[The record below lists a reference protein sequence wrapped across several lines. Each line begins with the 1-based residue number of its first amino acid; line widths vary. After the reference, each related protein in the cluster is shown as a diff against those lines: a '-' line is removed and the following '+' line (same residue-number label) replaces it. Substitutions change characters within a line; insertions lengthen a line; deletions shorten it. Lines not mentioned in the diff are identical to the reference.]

1 MQHESEYSWVRD
13 LPWVI
18 FFGILSSAYCLLAA
32 RHTGAAFDEPIYLL
46 QGLESWHLG
55 GDGALTKIGI
65 MPLPVDVTTLPLY
78 VWELL
83 RGQRF
88 DQLSEFGRMLPVA
101 RAATLVFWWA
111 VLFYGWRVGWG
122 LAGRWGGRLAV
133 ALLACEPSLLA
144 HASLATTDVAI
155 TACML
160 ALVYHFREG
169 RTSGWWL
176 RVGLPSLLFGLA
188 LLAKASA
195 LVLGPLCLI
204 VVELDRLGRE
214 QASAVPANG
223 GVVQFFRR
231 LIAQL
236 GPFRRDIKQI
246 FGLGFLLMLVY
257 CGSDWRP
264 EPSFVAW
271 ARTLPHGP
279 MASVMVY
286 VADHLRIF
294 SNGAEAIV
302 YQIKHNNVGQ
312 GVFIAGRTDPRALWY
327 YFPAAMTMKLT
338 ASLLAL
344 PLLVAV
350 VRPKALWN
358 WVTLITAV
366 LILFSVTFRVQL
378 GIRLV
383 LPLIGFFIVGA
394 AGAAANMIAAMQ
406 SGWRRH
412 LAAGAVAGCVFWTAA
427 ASLIVWPN
435 AICYVNELWG
445 GTTEGY
451 KLLSDSNYDWGQ
463 GIGDLRDW
471 QQRNGVENLDVWYF
485 GTDPDRFKGPF
496 HLVSMT
502 DGGFQGPDDFIG
514 RFRGRYLAV
523 GTTYLYGGYIIENP
537 KKGHPL
543 EKSALIAIR
552 YLRTIQ
558 PVDRTTT
565 FLIYDFTGEHQ
576 VESGSSPGL
585 PEKRDSGPTLP

>member
-1 MQHESEYSWVRD
+1 MQHESEYAWVRD
-13 LPWVI
+13 LPWLIV
-18 FFGILSSAYCLLAA
+18 FGLLSSAYCVLAA
-32 RHTGAAFDEPIYLL
+32 AHTGVTCDEPIYLL
-46 QGLESWHLG
+46 RGLEGWHHG
-55 GDGALTKIGI
+55 GSGGLTKIGT

-88 DQLSEFGRMLPVA
+88 DRLSEIDRMLPVA
-101 RAATLVFWWA
+101 RAGTLVFWWA
-111 VLFYGWRVGWG
+111 VLFYGWRVGSS
-122 LAGRWGGRLAV
+122 LAGPWGGRLAV
-133 ALLACEPSLLA
+133 VLLAFEPSLLA
-144 HASLATTDVAI
+144 HASLATTDVAL

-176 RVGLPSLLFGLA
+176 RVGLPSLLYGLA

-195 LVLGPLCLI
+195 LLLGPLCLLVI
-204 VVELDRLGRE
+204 ELDRLGR
-214 QASAVPANG
+214 QQTFAVPANG

-231 LIAQL
+231 LIAEL
-236 GPFRRDIKQI
+236 GPFRRDLKQI
-246 FGLGFLLMLVY
+246 FGLGFLLMLIY

-271 ARTLPHGP
+271 ARTLPDGP

-286 VADHLRIF
+286 LADHLRIF

-302 YQIKHNNVGQ
+302 WQIKHNNIGH

-327 YFPAAMTMKLT
+327 YFPVAMTMKFT

-344 PLLVAV
+344 PLLVAI

-366 LILFSVTFRVQL
+366 LILFSVTFRVQI

-383 LPLIGFFIVGA
+383 LPLLGFFIVGA
-394 AGAAANMIAAMQ
+394 AGAAANMIAAME

-412 LAAGAVAGCVFWTAA
+412 LAVGAVAGCVFWTAA
-427 ASLIVWPN
+427 ASVMVWPN
-435 AICYVNELWG
+435 ALCYVNELWG
-445 GTTEGY
+445 GTSEGY

-463 GIGDLRDW
+463 GIRELRDW
-471 QQRNGVENLDVWYF
+471 QQRNGIENLDVWYF
-485 GTDPDRFKGPF
+485 GSDPDRLKGPF

-502 DGGFQGPDDFIG
+502 DGDFQGPDDFIA

-523 GTTYLYGGYIIENP
+523 GTTNLYGGYFIENP
-537 KKGHPL
+537 KKGHNL
-543 EKSALIAIR
+543 EKSALTAIR
-552 YLRTIQ
+552 YLRTRQ
-558 PVDRTTT
+558 PVARTTT
-565 FLIYDFTGEHQ
+565 FLIYDFTGE
-576 VESGSSPGL
+576 
-585 PEKRDSGPTLP
+585 R

>member
-1 MQHESEYSWVRD
+1 MQHESEYAWVCD
-13 LPWVI
+13 LPWLIV
-18 FFGILSSAYCLLAA
+18 FGILSSAYCVLAA
-32 RHTGAAFDEPIYLL
+32 GHIGATFDEPVSLL
-46 QGLESWHLG
+46 RGLEGWHLG
-55 GDGALTKIGI
+55 GSGWNTKVGT

-88 DQLSEFGRMLPVA
+88 DLLPEIDRMLPVA

-122 LAGRWGGRLAV
+122 LAGPWGGRLAV
-133 ALLACEPSLLA
+133 VLLACEPSLLA

-176 RVGLPSLLFGLA
+176 RVGLPSLLYGLA
-188 LLAKASA
+188 LLAKTSA
-195 LVLGPLCLI
+195 LLLGPLCLL
-204 VVELDRLGRE
+204 VLELDRLGRK
-214 QASAVPANG
+214 QAFTAPANS

-231 LIAQL
+231 LIAEL
-236 GPFRRDIKQI
+236 GPFRRDLKQI
-246 FGLGFLLMLVY
+246 FGLGFLLMLIY

-271 ARTLPHGP
+271 SRTLPDGL

-294 SNGAEAIV
+294 SNGAQAIV
-302 YQIKHNNVGQ
+302 YQIKHNSIGQ

-327 YFPAAMTMKLT
+327 YFPVAMTMKLT

-344 PLLVAV
+344 PLLVAI

-358 WVTLITAV
+358 WVTLMTAV
-366 LILFSVTFRVQL
+366 LILFSVTFRVQI

-383 LPLIGFFIVGA
+383 LPVIAFFIVGA
-394 AGAAANMIAAMQ
+394 AGAAANMIAATQ
-406 SGWRRH
+406 SGWRRR
-412 LAAGAVAGCVFWTAA
+412 LAAVAVAGCVFWTAA
-427 ASLIVWPN
+427 ASVIVWPN
-435 AICYVNELWG
+435 ALCYVNELWG
-445 GTTEGY
+445 GTAEGY

-463 GIGDLRDW
+463 GIGELRDW
-471 QQRNGVENLDVWYF
+471 QQRNGIKNLDVWYF
-485 GTDPDRFKGPF
+485 GTDPDRLKGPF
-496 HLVSMT
+496 HLVSMS
-502 DGGFQGPDDFIG
+502 DSDFQGPDDFIA

-523 GTTYLYGGYIIENP
+523 GTSNLYGGYIIENP
-537 KKGHPL
+537 KKGQRL

-552 YLRTIQ
+552 YLRTVKPIA
-558 PVDRTTT
+558 RTTT
-565 FLIYDFTGEHQ
+565 FLIYDFTGE
-576 VESGSSPGL
+576 
-585 PEKRDSGPTLP
+585 R

>member
-1 MQHESEYSWVRD
+1 
-13 LPWVI
+13 LPWLIV
-18 FFGILSSAYCLLAA
+18 FGLLSSAYCVLAA
-32 RHTGAAFDEPIYLL
+32 GHIGAVCDEPIYLL
-46 QGLESWHLG
+46 RGLEGWRLG
-55 GDGALTKIGI
+55 SSGMLTKIGT

-88 DQLSEFGRMLPVA
+88 DQISEIDRMLPVA
-101 RAATLVFWWA
+101 RAGTLVFWWA
-111 VLFYGWRVGWG
+111 VLFYGWRVGWD
-122 LAGRWGGRLAV
+122 LAGPWGGRLAV
-133 ALLACEPSLLA
+133 VLLACEPSLLA

-160 ALVYHFREG
+160 ALVYHFRQG
-169 RTSGWWL
+169 RTSGWRL
-176 RVGLPSLLFGLA
+176 RVGLPSLLYGLA
-188 LLAKASA
+188 LLVKGSA
-195 LVLGPLCLI
+195 LLLGPLCLL
-204 VVELDRLGRE
+204 VLELDRLGRK
-214 QASAVPANG
+214 QAFAVPANG

-231 LIAQL
+231 LIAEL
-236 GPFRRDIKQI
+236 GPFSRDLKQI
-246 FGLGFLLMLVY
+246 FGLGFLLMLIY

-271 ARTLPHGP
+271 ARALPDGP
-279 MASVMVY
+279 MASIMVY

-302 YQIKHNNVGQ
+302 YQIKHNNIGH

-327 YFPAAMTMKLT
+327 YFPVAMTMKLT

-344 PLLVAV
+344 PLLVAI

-366 LILFSVTFRVQL
+366 LILFSVTFRVQI

-383 LPLIGFFIVGA
+383 LPLVGFFIVGA

-406 SGWRRH
+406 SGWRRY

-427 ASLIVWPN
+427 ASVIVWPN
-435 AICYVNELWG
+435 ALCYVNELWG
-445 GTTEGY
+445 GTAEGY

-463 GIGDLRDW
+463 GIGELRDW
-471 QQRNGVENLDVWYF
+471 QQRNGIENLDVWYC
-485 GTDPDRFKGPF
+485 GTDPDRLRGPF
-496 HLVSMT
+496 HLVSMS
-502 DGGFQGPDDFIG
+502 DCDFQGPDDFIA

-523 GTTYLYGGYIIENP
+523 GTSNLYGSIFIENP
-537 KKGHPL
+537 KKGQRL

-552 YLRTIQ
+552 YLRTKQ
-558 PVDRTTT
+558 PVARTTT
-565 FLIYDFTGEHQ
+565 FLIYDFTGERQ
-576 VESGSSPGL
+576 VGVRFFALAP
-585 PEKRDSGPTLP
+585 